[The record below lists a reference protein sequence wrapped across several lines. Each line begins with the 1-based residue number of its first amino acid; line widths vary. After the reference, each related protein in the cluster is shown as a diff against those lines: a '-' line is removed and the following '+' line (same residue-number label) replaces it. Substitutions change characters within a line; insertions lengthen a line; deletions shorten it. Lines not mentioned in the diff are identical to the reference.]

1 MNLGKDLSIKCYE
14 AHRASKKVSLKIS
27 FPKYIILKLKVLKM
41 IYDNYYVLLVKTKW
55 NNDFV
60 KGLLFVAV
68 VCFFLFV
75 CFFKNIEYTSTKW
88 SSKSMYLLRNI
99 EKYVYKVFVQEFS
112 QKLYLEKP
120 ETRTSLSIYL

>member
-1 MNLGKDLSIKCYE
+1 
-14 AHRASKKVSLKIS
+14 
-27 FPKYIILKLKVLKM
+27 M

>member
-1 MNLGKDLSIKCYE
+1 MNLGKDLSIKCHE
-14 AHRASKKVSLKIS
+14 VHRASRKVSLKIS
-27 FPKYIILKLKVLKM
+27 FPRYIILKLKVLKM

-60 KGLLFVAV
+60 KGLFCVAV

-88 SSKSMYLLRNI
+88 SSKSMYLPRNI
-99 EKYVYKVFVQEFS
+99 EKCVYKVFVQEFS